1 MNGKK
6 SYTRNRLSID
16 INPEEHQEIKI
27 FATLHGKTIREY
39 VLESIR
45 ERLDRESE
53 EKQLLAMTTQINPAL
68 KEVWNNK
75 NKYNRTEIRTSFRK

>member
-16 INPEEHQEIKI
+16 IDPEEHQRIKV
-27 FATLHGKTIREY
+27 FAVLQGKTIREY

-45 ERLDRESE
+45 ERIDRETE
-53 EKQLLAMTTQINPAL
+53 EKQLLAMTTQINPVL

-75 NKYNRTEIRTSFRK
+75 KDDIYNEI

>member
-1 MNGKK
+1 MDSKK
-6 SYTRNRLSID
+6 YSVRNRLSID
-16 INPEEHQEIKI
+16 IDPEEHQRIKV
-27 FATLHGKTIREY
+27 FAVLQGKSIREY

-53 EKQLLAMTTQINPAL
+53 EKQLLAITTQINPVL

-75 NKYNRTEIRTSFRK
+75 KDDIYSEI

>member
-6 SYTRNRLSID
+6 SYARNRLSID
-16 INPEEHQEIKI
+16 IDPEEHQKIKV
-27 FATLHGKTIREY
+27 FAVLQGKTIREY

-45 ERLDRESE
+45 ERLDRETE
-53 EKQLLAMTTQINPAL
+53 EEQLLAMTTQINPVL

-75 NKYNRTEIRTSFRK
+75 KDDIYNEI

>member
-16 INPEEHQEIKI
+16 IDPEEHQKIKV
-27 FATLHGKTIREY
+27 FAVLQGKTIREY

-53 EKQLLAMTTQINPAL
+53 EKQLLAMTTQINPVL
-68 KEVWNNK
+68 KDVWNNK
-75 NKYNRTEIRTSFRK
+75 KDDIYNEV

>member
-27 FATLHGKTIREY
+27 FATLQGKTIREY

-45 ERLDRESE
+45 ERLNRESE
-53 EKQLLAMTTQINPAL
+53 EKQLLAITTQINPAL

-75 NKYNRTEIRTSFRK
+75 KDSIYDEI

>member
-1 MNGKK
+1 MNDKK
-6 SYTRNRLSID
+6 GCARNRLSID
-16 INPEEHQEIKI
+16 PEEHQKIKV
-27 FATLHGKTIREY
+27 FAVLQGKTIREY

-53 EKQLLAMTTQINPAL
+53 EKQLLAMTTQINPVL

-75 NKYNRTEIRTSFRK
+75 KDDIYNEI

>member
-16 INPEEHQEIKI
+16 IDPEEHQKIKV
-27 FATLHGKTIREY
+27 FAVLQGKTIREY

-53 EKQLLAMTTQINPAL
+53 EKQLLAMTTQINPVL
-68 KEVWNNK
+68 KEVWDNK
-75 NKYNRTEIRTSFRK
+75 KDDIYNEV

>member
-6 SYTRNRLSID
+6 SHTRNRLSID
-16 INPEEHQEIKI
+16 IDPEEHQKIIVFAVLQGNTIKE
-27 FATLHGKTIREY
+27 F

-45 ERLDRESE
+45 VRLNRESE
-53 EKQLLAMTTQINPAL
+53 EKQLLAMTTKINPVL

-75 NKYNRTEIRTSFRK
+75 KDDIYNEI

>member
-1 MNGKK
+1 MNDKK

-16 INPEEHQEIKI
+16 IDPEEHQKLKV
-27 FATLHGKTIREY
+27 FAVLQGKTIREY

-53 EKQLLAMTTQINPAL
+53 EKQLLAMTTQINLAL

-75 NKYNRTEIRTSFRK
+75 KDDIYNEI

>member
-16 INPEEHQEIKI
+16 IDPEEHQKIKV
-27 FATLHGKTIREY
+27 FAVLQGKTIREY

-53 EKQLLAMTTQINPAL
+53 EKQLLAMTIQINPVL
-68 KEVWNNK
+68 KDVWNNK
-75 NKYNRTEIRTSFRK
+75 KDDIYNEV

>member
-1 MNGKK
+1 MNSKK
-6 SYTRNRLSID
+6 IFTRNRLSID
-16 INPEEHQEIKI
+16 INPEEHQKIKI

-45 ERLDRESE
+45 ERLNRESE

-75 NKYNRTEIRTSFRK
+75 KDSIYDEI

>member
-6 SYTRNRLSID
+6 SCARNRLSID
-16 INPEEHQEIKI
+16 IDPEEHQKIKV
-27 FATLHGKTIREY
+27 FAVLQGKTIREY

-53 EKQLLAMTTQINPAL
+53 EKQLLAMTTQINPVL

-75 NKYNRTEIRTSFRK
+75 KDDIYNEI

>member
-16 INPEEHQEIKI
+16 IDPEEHQKIKV
-27 FATLHGKTIREY
+27 FAVLQGKTIREY

-45 ERLDRESE
+45 ERIDRESE
-53 EKQLLAMTTQINPAL
+53 EKQLLAMTTQINPVL

-75 NKYNRTEIRTSFRK
+75 KDDIYNEI